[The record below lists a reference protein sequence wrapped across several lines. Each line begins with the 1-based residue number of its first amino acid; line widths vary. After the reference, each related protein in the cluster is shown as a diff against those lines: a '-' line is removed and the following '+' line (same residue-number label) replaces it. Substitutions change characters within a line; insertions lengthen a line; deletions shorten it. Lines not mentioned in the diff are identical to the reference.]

1 MARHL
6 ILSNATIKAVKL
18 NDPRQRLS
26 DGAGLYLRLFV
37 NGGSHAWRF
46 DYTFDGRRNTL
57 SLGTYPTTT
66 LSAARQKEIGRAH
79 V

>member
-6 ILSNATIKAVKL
+6 ILSNATIKGIES
-18 NDPRQRLS
+18 NDPRRRLS
-26 DGAGLYLRLFV
+26 DGGGLYLRLSV

-46 DYTFDGRRNTL
+46 DYTFEGRRNTL
-57 SLGTYPTTT
+57 
-66 LSAARQKEIGRAH
+66 RK